1 MQHITV
7 PLRSDSDPESSL
19 IASLLARAVAQFP
32 EAVAVVDGARRRT
45 YRELGD
51 RVARLAGA
59 WQALGALPRDRV
71 AILAENS
78 GDFLEA
84 YFAAAWSGTVLAPL
98 NWRNHP
104 DGLARV
110 VAHAEAKLLVATP
123 RFAELAAA
131 TLAAHANL
139 LPPPAGRP
147 PLLLLDDA
155 FGAALSG
162 VAPLPRAVVEPDD
175 PAHLYYTSGT
185 TGDAK
190 GVILTHRNVTSH
202 ALLAIAALELTDRD
216 TWGHIA
222 PMFHLADAWATF
234 AITWVGGCHVMVR
247 EFVPAQVL
255 DVLAG
260 GVTITNLVP
269 TMLVDLVHQPGA
281 AARRYPALRRVLSG
295 GAPIAPAL
303 VAKVMATFGAEY
315 VQTYGL
321 TETSPYLT
329 MSLLTEKLQRLPPEQ
344 QFAWRCKTG
353 RPLAGVEV
361 RVVREDLSDVAPDG
375 REVGQIVCRGDTVTP
390 GYWRN
395 PAATAAAFRDGWLC
409 TGDLAVRD
417 AEGFLHIVD
426 RAKGV
431 IKSGGESIYST
442 EVEQVL
448 FAHPAVQEAAV
459 IGLPH
464 PRWGEAVV
472 AVVVRRAGAS
482 ADGEALLRHCR
493 AQLGGP
499 QVPKAVV
506 FRDALPRTGS
516 GKISK
521 RLLRDALKDEV
532 LPG

>member
-1 MQHITV
+1 M
-7 PLRSDSDPESSL
+7 
-19 IASLLARAVAQFP
+19 IASLLTRAVAQYP
-32 EAVAVVDGARRRT
+32 DAVAVVDGALRRT
-45 YRELGD
+45 YCELGV
-51 RVARLAGA
+51 RVARMAAA

-78 GDFLEA
+78 DDFLQA
-84 YFAAAWSGTVLAPL
+84 YFAAAWSGTVLTPL
-98 NWRNHP
+98 NWRNHKE
-104 DGLARV
+104 GLARV
-110 VAHAEAKLLVATP
+110 IAHAEAKLLVATP

-131 TLAAHANL
+131 TLAECEKK
-139 LPPPAGRP
+139 PV
-147 PLLLLDDA
+147 LLLLDDA
-155 FGAALSG
+155 FAAALPG
-162 VAPLPRAVVEPDD
+162 IPPLPRAAVEPDD

-202 ALLAIAALELTDRD
+202 ALLAIAALQLSERD

-234 AITWVGGCHVMVR
+234 AVTWVGGCHVMVR
-247 EFVPAQVL
+247 DFVPTTVL

-329 MSLLTEKLQRLPPEQ
+329 MSLLTEKLQRLPAEQ
-344 QFAWRCKTG
+344 QFAWRCRTG

-375 REVGQIVCRGDTVTP
+375 REVGQIVCRGDSVTP
-390 GYWRN
+390 GYWRH
-395 PAATAAAFRDGWLC
+395 PAATAAAFRDGWFC

-426 RAKGV
+426 RAKDV

-472 AVVVRRAGAS
+472 AVVVCRAGAA
-482 ADGEALLRHCR
+482 ADGAALLSHCR
-493 AQLGGP
+493 AHLGGP
-499 QVPKAVV
+499 QVPKTVL

-521 RLLRDALKDEV
+521 RLLREALRDEV

>member
-1 MQHITV
+1 V
-7 PLRSDSDPESSL
+7 
-19 IASLLARAVAQFP
+19 IASLLTRAVAQFQDSL
-32 EAVAVVDGARRRT
+32 AVVDGDVRLT
-45 YRELGD
+45 YRALGD
-51 RVARLAGA
+51 RVARIAAA
-59 WQALGALPRDRV
+59 WQALGVLPRDRV
-71 AILAENS
+71 AVLAENS
-78 GDFLEA
+78 QELLEA
-84 YFAAAWSGTVLAPL
+84 YFAAAWCGAVLAPL

-110 VAHAEAKLLVATP
+110 ITHAEAKLLVATP
-123 RFAELAAA
+123 RFAQFAAAALAA
-131 TLAAHANL
+131 TSFAAHS
-139 LPPPAGRP
+139 AGPR
-147 PLLLLDDA
+147 LLLLDA
-155 FGAALSG
+155 PFHAALPG
-162 VAPLPRAVVEPDD
+162 IEPLARVTVQPDD

-190 GVILTHRNVTSH
+190 GVVLTHRNVTSH
-202 ALLAIAALELTDRD
+202 ALLAIAALELTEKD

-247 EFVPAQVL
+247 EFIASRVL

-269 TMLVDLVHQPGA
+269 TMLVDLVHHPDAG
-281 AARRYPALRRVLSG
+281 ARRYPQLRRVLSG

-329 MSLLTEKLQRLPPEQ
+329 MSLLTERLRALPADE

-361 RVVREDLSDVAPDG
+361 RVIRADGSEVAPDG
-375 REVGQIVCRGDTVTP
+375 REVGEIVCRGDSVTP

-395 PAATAAAFRDGWLC
+395 PAATAAAFRDGWFA

-417 AEGFLHIVD
+417 HEGFLHIVD
-426 RAKGV
+426 RAKDV

-442 EVEQVL
+442 EIEQVL
-448 FAHPAVQEAAV
+448 FAHPAVREAAV
-459 IGLPH
+459 VGLPH
-464 PRWGEAVV
+464 PRWGESVV
-472 AVVVRRAGAS
+472 AVIVLRDGA
-482 ADGEALLRHCR
+482 AIDGEAMKRHCR
-493 AQLGGP
+493 DRLGGP
-499 QVPKAVV
+499 QVPKLVL

-532 LPG
+532 VPE